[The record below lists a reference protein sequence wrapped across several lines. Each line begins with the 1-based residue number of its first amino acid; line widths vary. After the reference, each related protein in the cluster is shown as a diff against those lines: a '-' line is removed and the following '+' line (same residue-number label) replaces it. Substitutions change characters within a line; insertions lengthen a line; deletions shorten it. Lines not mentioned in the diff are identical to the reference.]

1 MSIKEYKEYLNKIRP
16 YLSDRINDL
25 KTQGEWKIELTVTI
39 NFMSSKDS
47 KDSND
52 YKDDKDSNETNLHIK
67 RNNIEIMIDNETDE
81 ITEELFESFLQD
93 IGKD

>member
-1 MSIKEYKEYLNKIRP
+1 MSIKEYLDKIRP

-25 KTQGEWKIELTVTI
+25 KAQGEWKIELTLTI
-39 NFMSSKDS
+39 AFMSS

-67 RNNIEIMIDNETDE
+67 RNNIEIIIHNETDE

>member
-1 MSIKEYKEYLNKIRP
+1 MSIKEYLNKIRP

-39 NFMSSKDS
+39 DFMSSKDS

-52 YKDDKDSNETNLHIK
+52 YKDDRDSNETNLHIK

>member
-16 YLSDRINDL
+16 YLRDRINDL